1 MLAAVTA
8 IAALATNYTGT
19 LTVTVNGESTT
30 TESTINVEQ
39 SGNNCTLSINDFELD
54 GIPIGNIIITS
65 PKTTQYGATI
75 INVSKNITITEGSNP
90 EKEWIGPSLGEV
102 PINMSCI
109 FKDGALF
116 NNINIYLSLLKQTI
130 NVQFLSNDG
139 FVNKFGAE
147 EGYQLP
153 NSNFEAWTASS
164 GEPDYWHGF
173 KSCKGEMSSLVNIA
187 GMSLEKST
195 DKHSGSYSAV
205 VTSGGGTWLVKP
217 IANGTMTT
225 GQLNAG
231 SSTASDV
238 SNHSEMDKNSTETDN
253 NGKPFYTKMFGR
265 PDAIKTWIK
274 FSQGTP
280 NSEHPYA
287 TISTIIFD
295 GSYYQDPEDPEH
307 QPYTN
312 VTAKAQDKNIA
323 VTGWR
328 ELIVPFTGYTNVA
341 PQAILVTVSTNA
353 EPGQGSRGDKVFVD
367 DMELV
372 YLGSITN
379 ITVNGLEGLFTFDAN
394 THTYNIEATGTFTE
408 NDVNV
413 TKTGAYSYL
422 LKSVNAIESGYI
434 ITVTV
439 IPNDMSKA
447 EVYTI
452 NVTTPVV
459 DVTLDGVLFTKDR
472 QWATWYGDQDL
483 ALPENVTASV
493 VDAINGNNVSISS
506 VDYLPANVGVLLHS
520 TTAASEITT
529 TPYSGTTQSVSSLL
543 LGSATEHTVT
553 NAYLLYNNQFIL
565 AQDGTTVAAHR
576 CYLPVEG
583 DVMNAPRM
591 LMIGDNQGTVTAIDD
606 LTTSGRRIEAIYN
619 TQGQRVNENATGIL
633 IIRYTDG
640 TTTKVIR

>member
-39 SGNNCTLSINDFELD
+39 SGDNCTLSINDFELD

-65 PKTTQYGATI
+65 PYTTQYGATI

-153 NSNFEAWTASS
+153 NSNFETWTASS

-173 KSCKGEMSSLVNIA
+173 KSCKGAMSGLVNIA

-195 DKHSGSYSAV
+195 DNHSGSYSAV
-205 VTSGGGTWLVKP
+205 VTSGGGTFLVKP

-238 SNHSEMDKNSTETDN
+238 SNHSEMDKTSTETDN

-280 NSEHPYA
+280 NSDHPYA

-307 QPYTN
+307 QPYNN

-353 EPGQGSRGDKVFVD
+353 DPGQGSRGDKVFVD

-483 ALPENVTASV
+483 VLPDNVTANV
-493 VDAINGNNVSISS
+493 VIAINNNKVEIDNN
-506 VDYLPANVGVLLHS
+506 VDYLPANVGLLLYS
-520 TTAASEITT
+520 NTPASSITT
-529 TPYSGTTQSVSSLL
+529 QPYTGTKKPYTSKLQGSTSAQTVS
-543 LGSATEHTVT
+543 
-553 NAYLLYNNQFIL
+553 NAYVLYNNDFIL
-565 AQDGTTVAAHR
+565 LQDNTEVPAHR
-576 CYLPVEG
+576 CYLPVPEG
-583 DVMNAPRM
+583 QDNAPLILR
-591 LMIGDNQGTVTAIDD
+591 IGNSTVTAITGIENIVNGKTRYFD
-606 LTTSGRRIEAIYN
+606 LNGRE
-619 TQGQRVNENATGIL
+619 VNENATGIL
-633 IIRYTDG
+633 LRQNPDG
-640 TTTKVIR
+640 TVTKVVK